1 MTISFNQ
8 IPINL
13 RVPGVYVEFDNS
25 KAVKGLVGMPYR
37 ALLVGQRLAAGTVA
51 ALVPTRISSADQAR
65 EYFGQGSMLAQSAEA
80 WFANNRFTET
90 WAIALDDNV
99 AGAAAAGTV
108 TITGTASA
116 TGTLNLY
123 VGGRQVQVAVAS
135 GATAAAL
142 ATALAAAIT
151 ALPDLA
157 VTAAVDGVITT
168 QVNITARHKGEAGND
183 IDLRLNYY
191 LGEKTP
197 TGLTVAIVALAAGT
211 ANPALAALITAMG
224 DEWFNIIA
232 LPYTDAASL
241 TALESELDDRWG
253 PMRPIEGHAFA
264 AAVGSQATLSTLGD
278 TRNSPHVS
286 IMGTNSSPTTTWEFS
301 AAVAAVVA
309 YYANIDPARPF
320 QTLVLKGVMAP
331 LMTDRFT
338 MEERNLLLYD
348 GISTFV
354 VDAGGTCR
362 IERMVTTYRLN
373 AFGTAD
379 PSYLDVNTMLT
390 LGYLRYTFRARF
402 AQKFPRHK
410 LADDGTRFGAGQAV
424 LTPKIAKAECFA
436 IFRQWEDAA
445 LVENFD
451 DFKANI
457 IVERNTTD
465 VNRLDIYL
473 PPDLVNQ
480 LRVTAAQV
488 GFRL

>member
-90 WAIALDDNV
+90 WAIALDDNA
-99 AGAAAAGTV
+99 AGAFAAGTV
-108 TITGTASA
+108 TITGTASE

-135 GATAAAL
+135 GTLQAAV
-142 ATALAAAIT
+142 ATALAAAIN

-157 VTAAVDGVITT
+157 VTAAVDGVTT
-168 QVNITARHKGEAGND
+168 NQVNITARHKGEAGNG

-191 LGEKTP
+191 LGQKTP
-197 TGLTVAIVALAAGT
+197 AGLTVAIVAMAAGT
-211 ANPALAALITAMG
+211 ANPALAGLITAMG

-278 TRNSPHVS
+278 TRNSPHIS
-286 IMGTNSSPTTTWEFS
+286 IMGANSSPTTTWELS

-320 QTLVLKGVMAP
+320 QTLTLKAVMAP
-331 LMTDRFT
+331 AMTDRFT

-402 AQKFPRHK
+402 AQKYPRHK